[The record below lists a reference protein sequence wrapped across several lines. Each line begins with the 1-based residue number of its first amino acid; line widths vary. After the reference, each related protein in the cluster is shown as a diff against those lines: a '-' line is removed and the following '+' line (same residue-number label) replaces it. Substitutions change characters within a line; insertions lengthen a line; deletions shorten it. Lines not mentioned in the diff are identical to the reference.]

1 MEIVLVQGS
10 NYGFHGK
17 VFRRNVPK
25 EVTPETRTYLLGT
38 GRFRSVVITPK
49 EQHAENDEIKIGKG
63 IVIKHTKKK
72 KVVVGEFSTKAAAT
86 AWALDNYGVELNTRL
101 NLRTLNGQCLELVGG
116 KARESIKGAKVVADG
131 IPVEEQVT
139 EQAESLN

>member
-1 MEIVLVQGS
+1 MEEIVLVQGS
-10 NYGFHGK
+10 NYGINGK

-38 GRFRSVVITPK
+38 GRFRPVAPAT
-49 EQHAENDEIKIGKG
+49 AEAGDEIKIGKG

-72 KVVVGEFSTKAAAT
+72 KASVGDFKTKAAAF

-101 NLRTLNGQCLELVGG
+101 AIRTLNGQCLALVGG
-116 KARESIKGAKVVADG
+116 KARDSIKGAKIVADG
-131 IPVEEQVT
+131 IPVEDQVT